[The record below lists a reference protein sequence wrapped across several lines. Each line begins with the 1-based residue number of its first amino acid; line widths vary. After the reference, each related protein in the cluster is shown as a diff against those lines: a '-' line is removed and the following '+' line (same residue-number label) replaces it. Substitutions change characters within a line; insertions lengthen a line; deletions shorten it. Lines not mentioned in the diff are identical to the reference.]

1 MGKPTK
7 VLYREVQRPRHILW
21 WVTILLVASFMWYW
35 FIQQI
40 IFGVPV
46 GDKPA
51 PDVFTII
58 FWLIFGVI
66 FPVVMLGIL
75 KLIIEVRNDGIYI
88 RFVPFH
94 FQYEQFLFKDIHDYD
109 NITHSQFKRF
119 GGPGIRFNLKGET
132 AYNLN
137 GKEGIELRLKYET
150 VIIGIQKPNEF
161 KKALDTVQKKQ

>member
-1 MGKPTK
+1 MGKHTK
-7 VLYREVQRPRHILW
+7 VVYREVQRPRQILW
-21 WVTILLVASFMWYW
+21 WVLILLVAIFMWYW

-40 IFGVPV
+40 IFGVPM

-51 PDVFTII
+51 PDVVTII
-58 FWLIFGVI
+58 FWLIFGII

-94 FQYEQFLFKDIHDYD
+94 FQYKQFLFKDIRYYD
-109 NITHSQFKRF
+109 SITNSPLKRF
-119 GGPGIRFNLKGET
+119 GGWGIRFNLKGET

-137 GKEGIELRLKYET
+137 GKEGIELRLKYNT
-150 VIIGIQKPNEF
+150 VIIGSQKPNEL
-161 KKALDTVQKKQ
+161 KKAMDTVQKTQ